1 VALPLAWVALC
12 LGVAFLGALATA
24 AGVRDWYPTLAK
36 PAWNP
41 PAWLFG
47 PVWTVLYVT
56 MGLAAARVQRSA
68 GSFRGARG
76 ALLCF
81 LLQLTLNGLWSWL
94 FFARRDPLA
103 GLVDIVLLFALV
115 LATIVAFRRWD
126 RAAAWM
132 LVPYAAWVGFATALN
147 ATLWRLNG

>member
-1 VALPLAWVALC
+1 LPLAWVALC
-12 LGVAFLGALATA
+12 LGVAFQGALATA
-24 AGVRDWYPTLAK
+24 AGVRDWYPTLEK

-68 GSFRGARG
+68 GSLWGARG

-103 GLVDIVLLFALV
+103 GLVDIVLLLAMV
-115 LATIVAFRRWD
+115 VATIVAFRRWD

-147 ATLWRLNG
+147 ATLWKLNG